1 MYAAAAKPS
10 RAQVDGS
17 GTPTMVT
24 VTWPELLSP
33 FWMERGPED
42 AMLRTV

>member
-1 MYAAAAKPS
+1 MDATAAKPS
-10 RAQVDGS
+10 RAQVEGS

-24 VTWPELLSP
+24 VTWPELFSP

-42 AMLRTV
+42 ATLRTV